1 LSDRYVSPCQ
11 TRVSN
16 SQNGQGKSTLAKL
29 ITSDLK
35 PSKGTV
41 TSHPSLR
48 IGYFSQHIVESLNV
62 ASPPLAHFMEH
73 FEALGE
79 IVTEQT
85 ARGFLGGLGLQ
96 GRTASHVPI
105 GLLSG
110 GQKVRLAL
118 ALLLFK
124 PPQLLFVRSSGLRL
138 TADDQGIG

>member
-1 LSDRYVSPCQ
+1 
-11 TRVSN
+11 
-16 SQNGQGKSTLAKL
+16 LAKL

-35 PSKGTV
+35 PSSGTL

-48 IGYFSQHIVESLNV
+48 IGYFSQHIVESLKV
-62 ASPPLAHFMEH
+62 ASPPLAHFIEH
-73 FEALGE
+73 FEDLGE
-79 IVTEQT
+79 TISEQT

-124 PPQLLFVRSSGLRL
+124 PPQLLFVL
-138 TADDQGIG
+138 

>member
-1 LSDRYVSPCQ
+1 M
-11 TRVSN
+11 T
-16 SQNGQGKSTLAKL
+16 T
-29 ITSDLK
+29 
-35 PSKGTV
+35 
-41 TSHPSLR
+41 HPSLR
-48 IGYFSQHIVESLNV
+48 IGYFSQHIVESLSTETP
-62 ASPPLAHFMEH
+62 ALAHFMDH

-79 IVTEQT
+79 KVPEQI

-124 PPQLLFVRSSGLRL
+124 PPQLL
-138 TADDQGIG
+138 